1 MFDCAFI
8 SLLEE
13 YNCSKTPRV
22 LIYYVEYA
30 KYAIFVQYVEYV
42 LFVRFVK
49 YACFTFST
57 YVAYLQSGWITMD
70 PSWSMSRHNERK
82 ENKQVLYVVP
92 ITSILGRLAL
102 IPVGD
107 TGTIPFSM
115 RSDSASYPGAVC
127 DSRHGAASEQAM
139 GAGGGMSTLGQ
150 WHGPQ
155 NSE

>member
-1 MFDCAFI
+1 
-8 SLLEE
+8 
-13 YNCSKTPRV
+13 
-22 LIYYVEYA
+22 
-30 KYAIFVQYVEYV
+30 
-42 LFVRFVK
+42 
-49 YACFTFST
+49 
-57 YVAYLQSGWITMD
+57 
-70 PSWSMSRHNERK
+70 
-82 ENKQVLYVVP
+82 LYVVP